1 MKVYRNFSFCNS
13 VSHGAGDEERN
24 STLGDSRW
32 GVNNSSLCSYGA
44 SPLSRKSPFAERL
57 ITQLGSRPTGVVLD
71 IAGGNNGI
79 AVQDLIKKG
88 VARLGLVTN
97 LEDLRNRRAT
107 KKRELHHIAGDII
120 LQQTWREIDAWRQE
134 HAPEGLAAVMHRP
147 YGALQ
152 CLPAQF
158 YEGGLNTLLDWTM
171 PGGVGLFQIPDILL
185 DDDLSTICQR
195 LRSRQDVANI
205 FCPQASKT
213 ALIYKAN

>member
-1 MKVYRNFSFCNS
+1 MKVSRNFSFCNG

-32 GVNNSSLCSYGA
+32 GVNNSSLGSYGA

-57 ITQLGSRPTGVVLD
+57 AAQLETQPQGVVID
-71 IAGGNNGI
+71 IAGGNNGK
-79 AVQDLIKKG
+79 AVKDLIRTG
-88 VARLGLVTN
+88 AVRSGLVTN
-97 LEDLRNRRAT
+97 LEDLRNRRA
-107 KKRELHHIAGDII
+107 KRNKNLYHVAGDII
-120 LQQTWREIDAWRQE
+120 IQQTWREIDAWRQE

-152 CLPAQF
+152 CLPTQF
-158 YEGGLNTLLDWTM
+158 YEGALNTLLDWTM
-171 PGGVGLFQIPDILL
+171 PGGVGLFQIPDMLL

-205 FCPQASKT
+205 FCQQASKT